1 MHNLSLAKHN
11 LSLEKQNLSLAKHN
25 LSLAKHNLSL
35 KCHNFSLHKLNTKF
49 GVSQTTGDAMQID
62 LRKISSK
69 HSDAWK
75 TQHGHAWQQE
85 HLFKLTTNHTPSR
98 SEFYSF
104 VCHLRCGIARKIKY
118 KIISATMIQS
128 RMKFPCNTV
137 IVDRVPF
144 NRFDNFRTATNAA
157 APRHYFMIT
166 RCGNLDVSCGDIT
179 RY

>member
-1 MHNLSLAKHN
+1 
-11 LSLEKQNLSLAKHN
+11 
-25 LSLAKHNLSL
+25 
-35 KCHNFSLHKLNTKF
+35 
-49 GVSQTTGDAMQID
+49 MQID

-128 RMKFPCNTV
+128 RMNCPCNTV
-137 IVDRVPF
+137 IVDHVI
-144 NRFDNFRTATNAA
+144 DSFRTATNAA

-166 RCGNLDVSCGDIT
+166 RCGNLDFRVDILHAISSFDKRMNERFTMHGRTSTPSLRTRRSLRKPFGDSFH
-179 RY
+179 